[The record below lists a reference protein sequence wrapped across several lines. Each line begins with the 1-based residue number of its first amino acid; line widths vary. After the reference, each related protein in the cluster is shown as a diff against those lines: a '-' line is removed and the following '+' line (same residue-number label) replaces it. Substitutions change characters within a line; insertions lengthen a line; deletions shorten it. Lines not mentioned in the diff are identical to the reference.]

1 MIKICDKGIYLM
13 RKVLIGVLCLL
24 LSACNSV
31 YLTPHSLDKNAL
43 IYTPRGGFT
52 IQRSIKQVMD
62 ERGYKTHNGFLRR
75 VHESTDSDRET
86 YEISHGVRYSIRIN
100 ERKEILRPIWCM
112 FNGFWWWNFEVSISD
127 RKIGKEIM
135 SWRGRGCQNSSL
147 RKLNAILDELEMR
160 PEDYPAPKKKRNTKP
175 QMCEIPDIVVP

>member
-1 MIKICDKGIYLM
+1 M
-13 RKVLIGVLCLL
+13 RKLWIGVLCLL

-31 YLTPHSLDKNAL
+31 YLTPRSLDKNAL

-62 ERGYKTHNGFLRR
+62 ERGYKTHSGKLKVVVERNK
-75 VHESTDSDRET
+75 HDE
-86 YEISHGVRYSIRIN
+86 EIYTSSKYVRYAVRMD

-112 FNGFWWWNFEVSISD
+112 FNGFWWWNFEISISD

-135 SWRGRGCQNSSL
+135 TWRGRGCQNSSL
-147 RKLNAILDELEMR
+147 RKLNEILDELEMK
-160 PEDYPAPKKKRNTKP
+160 PEDYPIPKKARKSKP
-175 QMCEIPDIVVP
+175 QTCEIPDVIINQ

>member
-1 MIKICDKGIYLM
+1 M
-13 RKVLIGVLCLL
+13 RIWLIGLLCLCL
-24 LSACNSV
+24 ASCNSV
-31 YLTPHSLDKNAL
+31 YLQPGTLDTNAL

-62 ERGYKTHNGFLRR
+62 ERGYKTHNGVLRK
-75 VHESTDSDRET
+75 VHESNDSDRET
-86 YEISHGVRYSIRIN
+86 YEISKGVRYSVRIN

-147 RKLNAILDELEMR
+147 RKLNNILDELEMK
-160 PEDYPAPKKKRNTKP
+160 PEDKTTQKNRKNKHQTCEVPKICVSET
-175 QMCEIPDIVVP
+175 Q

>member
-1 MIKICDKGIYLM
+1 MQKLW
-13 RKVLIGVLCLL
+13 IGVLCLL
-24 LSACNSV
+24 LSACNSA
-31 YLTPHSLDKNAL
+31 YLTPHSLDTDAL

-62 ERGYKTHNGFLRR
+62 ERGYKTHNGVLRK
-75 VHESTDSDRET
+75 VHETNDSDRET
-86 YEISHGVRYSIRIN
+86 YEISKGVRYSIRVN

-127 RKIGKEIM
+127 RKLGKEIM

-147 RKLNAILDELEMR
+147 RKLNDILDELEMR
-160 PEDYPAPKKKRNTKP
+160 PEDKLAPTKHKP
-175 QMCEIPDIVVP
+175 SPKTCEIPGLMITVEKDLK

>member
-1 MIKICDKGIYLM
+1 M
-13 RKVLIGVLCLL
+13 RKIWIGVLCLL

-62 ERGYKTHNGFLRR
+62 ERGYKTHSGVLKSVKEKTRK
-75 VHESTDSDRET
+75 DSDVYILT
-86 YEISHGVRYSIRIN
+86 KDIRYSVRME
-100 ERKEILRPIWCM
+100 ERKEILRPLWCM
-112 FNGFWWWNFEVSISD
+112 FNGFWWWNFEISISD

-147 RKLNAILDELEMR
+147 RKLNEILDELEMR
-160 PEDYPAPKKKRNTKP
+160 PEDYPAPAKRQQKP
-175 QMCEIPDIVVP
+175 QTCDTPGVIITIEK

>member
-1 MIKICDKGIYLM
+1 MRYIKLVCF
-13 RKVLIGVLCLL
+13 CLL

-62 ERGYKTHNGFLRR
+62 ERGYKTHSGKLKVVIEQNKK
-75 VHESTDSDRET
+75 DS
-86 YEISHGVRYSIRIN
+86 EIYTSFKNIRYSVRMN

-112 FNGFWWWNFEVSISD
+112 FNGFWWWNFEISISD

-160 PEDYPAPKKKRNTKP
+160 PEDYPTVKKKSKPKPNT
-175 QMCEIPDIVVP
+175 CEVPGLFITNEKE

>member
-1 MIKICDKGIYLM
+1 MRNIWTGI
-13 RKVLIGVLCLL
+13 LCLL

-31 YLTPHSLDKNAL
+31 YLQPHSLDTDAL

-62 ERGYKTHNGFLRR
+62 ERGYKTHNGVLRK
-75 VHESTDSDRET
+75 VHESNDSDRET
-86 YEISHGVRYSIRIN
+86 YEISRGVRYSIRIN
-100 ERKEILRPIWCM
+100 ERKEILRPIWCI

-127 RKIGKEIM
+127 RKLGKEIM

-147 RKLNAILDELEMR
+147 RKLNNILDELEMR
-160 PEDYPAPKKKRNTKP
+160 PEDKHTPNQKKRRPAKP
-175 QMCEIPDIVVP
+175 QTCEVPGLIISNDN

>member
-1 MIKICDKGIYLM
+1 M
-13 RKVLIGVLCLL
+13 RIWLIGFLCLGL
-24 LSACNSV
+24 ASCNSV
-31 YLTPHSLDKNAL
+31 YLQPASLDTNTL

-52 IQRSIKQVMD
+52 IQRSIKQVMN
-62 ERGYKTHNGFLRR
+62 ESGYKTHNGVLRK

-86 YEISHGVRYSIRIN
+86 YEISKGVRYSIRIN

-147 RKLNAILDELEMR
+147 RKLNDILDELEMK
-160 PEDYPAPKKKRNTKP
+160 PADKPAPEKRKQKP
-175 QMCEIPDIVVP
+175 QTCEVPGLMITVEKESK